1 MPFIYQPFDYERFN
15 RELRAVNRRAMR
27 QACVMDRDQ
36 IIDNVKGGVSPLGG
50 AAKANSPETLK
61 RKKGSTPLIG
71 DKRTLVKK
79 SNYPIREIKQPGVV
93 GFALTTNT
101 PDRLIG
107 LARLG
112 YPVFWMDQ
120 TQAWMG
126 QSAIIEALAA
136 MPDNFRGAPR

>member
-1 MPFIYQPFDYERFN
+1 
-15 RELRAVNRRAMR
+15 
-27 QACVMDRDQ
+27 MDRDQ

-50 AAKANSPETLK
+50 AAKAN
-61 RKKGSTPLIG
+61 KKGSTPLIG

-136 MPDNFRGAPR
+136 MPDSFRGAPR